1 LSKSQNATIVASAQE
16 WIGSQNATIVELVQE
31 WIGSGM
37 DWFAERD
44 DSRIGSG
51 MDLFRNGFVSQNATE
66 IDWFRTIVGFASI
79 NTVAGGHGNVKQRA
93 STTHKFARTEV
104 YSES

>member
-1 LSKSQNATIVASAQE
+1 MVQE

-37 DWFAERD
+37 DWFTERD

-51 MDLFRNGFVSQNATE
+51 MGIADSQRRQQLAAA
-66 IDWFRTIVGFASI
+66 RSG
-79 NTVAGGHGNVKQRA
+79 NTL
-93 STTHKFARTEV
+93 T
-104 YSES
+104 